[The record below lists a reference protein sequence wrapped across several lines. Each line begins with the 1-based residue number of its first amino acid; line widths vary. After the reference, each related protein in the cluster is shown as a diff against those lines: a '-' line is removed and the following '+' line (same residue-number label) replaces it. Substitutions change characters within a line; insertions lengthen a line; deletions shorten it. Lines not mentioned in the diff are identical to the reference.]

1 MNRGVRFTVIAA
13 LLLFSACREAC
24 AWNSI
29 GHMAV
34 AYAAYQ
40 RLTQPEK
47 DRVAVLLKKCPWY
60 KTWVGYLPAGLS
72 KADTNEY
79 IFMMAA
85 TWPDEIKASGSGY
98 TGNDTPPAG
107 EAPTLNKGYTDK
119 NAHKYW
125 HFVDTPFAVDA
136 TALPEVPQPTI
147 VEKIAA
153 FRAALATSETA
164 KLKSYDLVWLLHL
177 VGDVHQPLHCTTRVS
192 QAKPE
197 GDLGGNDVVL
207 TSSAQELH
215 AFWDDAVGL
224 GDTKNYKTAEAVG
237 QALPA
242 PDPALAGDDKEDD
255 WAAESF
261 ALAKS
266 SAYLDPPIGPGLGPF
281 TPTPDY
287 TTSTETIAKQ
297 RIALAGARLAN
308 LLKTALQCGDQTC
321 AH

>member
-1 MNRGVRFTVIAA
+1 MKGLTRIAA
-13 LLLFSACREAC
+13 IAAVLLGLACGQAWG
-24 AWNSI
+24 WNSI

-40 RLTQPEK
+40 QLTPIEQK
-47 DRVAVLLKKCPWY
+47 RVTTLLKKCPYY
-60 KTWVGYLPAGLS
+60 KTWVGYLPSGLTTAE
-72 KADTNEY
+72 KNQY

-85 TWPDEIKASGSGY
+85 TWPDEIKAAGSGY
-98 TGNDTPPAG
+98 TGSDTPPAG
-107 EAPTLNKGYTDK
+107 EDPALNIGYTDT

-125 HFVDTPFAVDA
+125 HFIDTPFSDDG
-136 TALPEVPQPTI
+136 TALPPVPQPTI

-177 VGDVHQPLHCTTRVS
+177 VGDVHQPLHCTTRVTA
-192 QAKPE
+192 AKPK

-207 TSSAQELH
+207 SGSPNELH
-215 AFWDDAVGL
+215 AFWDDAL
-224 GDTKNYKTAEAVG
+224 GNGSTKNFKTAETVG
-237 QALPA
+237 KALPA
-242 PDPALAGDDKEDD
+242 PDATAAADDNEED

-266 SAYLDPPIGPGLGPF
+266 AAYLNPPIGPDLGSY
-281 TPTPDY
+281 TVTNDY
-287 TTSTETIAKQ
+287 TSAVKAVAEQ
-297 RIALAGARLAN
+297 RVALAGTRLAN
-308 LLKTALQCGDQTC
+308 LLKKALDCNDTRC